1 MRFCLRYTLC
11 FTTLTLCFTMFA
23 LMLGST
29 NVVSAQ
35 TDEEPLFLF
44 RGARSLGLGNAYEA
58 IADDMY
64 AIHYNPAGLAQVD
77 EHIFQFLI
85 IQGRAT
91 TDFINEATT
100 IDEFISDTI
109 DPLVDSENPLTDTDP
124 DLTAARERL
133 VVRAEQ
139 ILVETHG
146 LDIGLP
152 SLGLIKPLTLADHK
166 AAIAISFYNHL
177 VANAHI
183 AEAGLSWADPVMAML
198 DNPILYRLTAQST
211 LATALSVE
219 IPVAHSYLKAANVGL
234 GFRLIRRGTFTDL
247 NNPFSIQDILDSDQ
261 FKQNYFDLEDDESFE
276 EFIRQNID
284 SKTGY
289 STDLGTLFF
298 PVDGLRVGLVWRN
311 ILSNIDVEYSVA
323 ENLITE
329 SRGFPSNLVVAV
341 AAAPLTLLAQPMEW
355 LYLTIAASLDNPN
368 GDDRLGDLKL
378 NSYRDYIHL
387 GAEIILTPSKWISLA
402 VRTGNNQGFI
412 TYGATLRLL
421 GFLDFN
427 VGRYGNLEADWWFGS
442 TEISF

>member
-1 MRFCLRYTLC
+1 MRFCIRYILYSI
-11 FTTLTLCFTMFA
+11 MFA
-23 LMLGST
+23 LMFGEAH
-29 NVVSAQ
+29 VGVAQ
-35 TDEEPLFLF
+35 IDEEPLFLF
-44 RGARSLGLGNAYEA
+44 RGARPLGLGNAYEA
-58 IADDMY
+58 IADDIS

-77 EHIFQFLI
+77 EHIFHFLI

-91 TDFINEATT
+91 EDLIDSTTT

-124 DLTAARERL
+124 DLVAARERL
-133 VVRAEQ
+133 VERAER
-139 ILVETHG
+139 ILVETYG

-152 SLGLIKPLTLADHK
+152 SLGLIKPLALADHK
-166 AAIAISFYNHL
+166 AAVAISFYNHA

-183 AEAGLSWADPVMAML
+183 AEVGLSWADPVMAML
-198 DNPILYRLTAQST
+198 DNPILYRATIQST

-219 IPVAHSYLKAANVGL
+219 IPVGHPYLKAANLGL
-234 GFRLIRRGTFTDL
+234 GFRLIRRGTFTNV
-247 NNPFSIQDILDSDQ
+247 NNPFTIEDILDSDQ
-261 FKQNYFDLEDDESFE
+261 FKQNYFDLEGDDSLA
-276 EFIRQNID
+276 EFVQKNID

-289 STDLGTLFF
+289 SADLGMLFF
-298 PVDGLRVGLVWRN
+298 PIDGLRVGLAWRN

-329 SRGFPSNLVVAV
+329 NRGFPSNLVVSV
-341 AAAPLTLLAQPMEW
+341 AAQPLTLLSKPSE
-355 LYLTIAASLDNPN
+355 LLDLTVAASLDNPN

-378 NSYRDYIHL
+378 NSYRDSIHL
-387 GAEIILTPSKWISLA
+387 GAEVILTPRRWLSLA
-402 VRTGNNQGFI
+402 VRTGNNQGFL
-412 TYGATLRLL
+412 TYGATLRLF

>member
-11 FTTLTLCFTMFA
+11 FTMFA
-23 LMLGST
+23 SMLGGT
-29 NVVSAQ
+29 YIALAQ

-44 RGARSLGLGNAYEA
+44 RGARPLGLGNAYEA

-91 TDFINEATT
+91 TGLIGETT
-100 IDEFISDTI
+100 AFDEFMNDTI
-109 DPLVDSENPLTDTDP
+109 DPLVNSENPLTDTDP
-124 DLTAARERL
+124 DLVAARERL
-133 VVRAEQ
+133 VERAEQ
-139 ILVETHG
+139 ILVETYG

-166 AAIAISFYNHL
+166 VAVAISFYNH
-177 VANAHI
+177 VIANARI
-183 AEAGLSWADPVMAML
+183 AEAGLSWADPVMVML
-198 DNPILYRLTAQST
+198 DNPILYRAAAQST

-219 IPVAHSYLKAANVGL
+219 IPVAHPYLKAANVGL
-234 GFRLIRRGTFTDL
+234 GFRLMRRLTVTNV
-247 NNPFSIQDILDSDQ
+247 NNPFTIEDILDPDQ
-261 FKQNYFDLEDDESFE
+261 FERDYLDLENYLDLEDDDGLE
-276 EFIRQNID
+276 EILQKNL
-284 SKTGY
+284 KTGY
-289 STDLGTLFF
+289 SADLGSLFF

-311 ILSNIDVEYSVA
+311 ILSNINVEYSVA

-329 SRGFPSNLVVAV
+329 NRGFPSNLVVSV
-341 AAAPLTLLAQPMEW
+341 AAQPLTFLAQPMEW
-355 LYLTIAASLDNPN
+355 LDLTIAASLDNPN

-387 GAEIILTPSKWISLA
+387 GAEIILAPSRWVSLA
-402 VRTGNNQGFI
+402 LRTGNNQGFI
-412 TYGATLRLL
+412 TYGATLRLF
-421 GFLDFN
+421 GFLDVN
-427 VGRYGNLEADWWFGS
+427 AGRYGNLEADWWFGS

>member
-1 MRFCLRYTLC
+1 MCFTTFALC
-11 FTTLTLCFTMFA
+11 FTIFD
-23 LMLGST
+23 LMLGGT

-44 RGARSLGLGNAYEA
+44 RGARPLGLGNAYEA

-85 IQGRAT
+85 IRGRAT
-91 TDFINEATT
+91 TDFIDEATT
-100 IDEFISDTI
+100 IDEFMSDTI

-124 DLTAARERL
+124 DLVAARERL
-133 VVRAEQ
+133 VERAEQ

-152 SLGLIKPLTLADHK
+152 SLGFIKPFTLADHK
-166 AAIAISFYNHL
+166 AAAAISFYNHA
-177 VANAHI
+177 VANVRI

-198 DNPILYRLTAQST
+198 DNPILYSATIQST

-219 IPVAHSYLKAANVGL
+219 IPVAPPYLQAANVGL
-234 GFRLIRRGTFTDL
+234 GFRLIRRGTFTDV
-247 NNPFSIQDILDSDQ
+247 NNPFTIEDILDPDQ
-261 FKQNYFDLEDDESFE
+261 FKQNYFDLEGDDSLT
-276 EFIRQNID
+276 EFVQKNID
-284 SKTGY
+284 TTTGY
-289 STDLGTLFF
+289 SADLGTLFL

-323 ENLITE
+323 ENLIIE
-329 SRGFPSNLVVAV
+329 NRGFPSNLVVSV
-341 AAAPLTLLAQPMEW
+341 AAQPLTLLAQPMEW
-355 LYLTIAASLDNPN
+355 LDLTIAASLDNPN

-378 NSYRDYIHL
+378 NSYRDSIHL
-387 GAEIILTPSKWISLA
+387 GAEIILTPSRWLSLA
-402 VRTGNNQGFI
+402 VRMGNNQGFI
-412 TYGATLRLL
+412 TYGTTLRLF